1 MANANIVHSGYG
13 FRCTVTEQNLPL
25 TLGLDG
31 SAVMERLIG
40 LPDGWLVDALD
51 QLFVAAPAL
60 TGITLPWAA
69 WQDEPQAQAL
79 FSLVHGDYLA
89 REIFWQLPLWLK
101 GERPQRAAECS
112 LTKAVSCTSRCALT
126 AHRARCIAV
135 TIRRLSAP

>member
-31 SAVMERLIG
+31 SAVLERLTG

-60 TGITLPWAA
+60 TGIPCRGQPGRMNLRRRRC
-69 WQDEPQAQAL
+69 
-79 FSLVHGDYLA
+79 LA
-89 REIFWQLPLWLK
+89 SFTGIIWRVK
-101 GERPQRAAECS
+101 TSG
-112 LTKAVSCTSRCALT
+112 SCRCG
-126 AHRARCIAV
+126 
-135 TIRRLSAP
+135 

>member
-69 WQDEPQAQAL
+69 GRMNLRRRRCLASFTEIIWRVK
-79 FSLVHGDYLA
+79 FSG
-89 REIFWQLPLWLK
+89 
-101 GERPQRAAECS
+101 
-112 LTKAVSCTSRCALT
+112 SCRCG
-126 AHRARCIAV
+126 
-135 TIRRLSAP
+135 